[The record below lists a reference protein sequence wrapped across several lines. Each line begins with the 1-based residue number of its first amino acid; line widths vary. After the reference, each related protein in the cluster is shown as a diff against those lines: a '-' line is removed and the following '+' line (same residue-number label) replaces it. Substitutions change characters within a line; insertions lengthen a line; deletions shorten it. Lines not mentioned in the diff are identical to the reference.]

1 VCLTFLILCSYGTIV
16 PIKALYDYDAAE
28 SDELSFRKGVKMSN
42 RGVKRQWLPSHK
54 VTVHDNEM

>member
-1 VCLTFLILCSYGTIV
+1 VCLTFLILYSYVTIIPV
-16 PIKALYDYDAAE
+16 KAVRDYDAAE
-28 SDELSFRKGVKMSN
+28 SDELSFRKGVKISN